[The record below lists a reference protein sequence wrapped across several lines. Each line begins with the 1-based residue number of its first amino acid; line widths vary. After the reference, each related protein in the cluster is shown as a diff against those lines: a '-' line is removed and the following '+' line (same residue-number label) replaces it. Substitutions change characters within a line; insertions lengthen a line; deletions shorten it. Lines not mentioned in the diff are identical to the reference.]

1 MPDSNR
7 KGTSMDSGKLLTDRV
22 ADQIVRTIIGKELKA
37 GDKLPNEFE
46 LASKLGVGRSTVR
59 EAIKTL
65 VSRNV
70 VEIRRG
76 SGTFVSYR
84 NGVSEDPLGLEFLE
98 DRAQVAADLLE
109 LRFMLEPRLA
119 SLAAG
124 NASDKEIASMA
135 ELCDEC
141 ERAMNNGEDFSEI
154 DTKLH
159 AAIARASGNVVIP
172 NLSVILC
179 GPSSMLN
186 AKMSDESR
194 KELIRTHRDIVGAIA
209 ARDGIAAHDAMLLHL
224 AVCRRSQME
233 AALK

>member
-1 MPDSNR
+1 
-7 KGTSMDSGKLLTDRV
+7 MDSGKLLTDRV
-22 ADQIVRTIIGKELKA
+22 ADEIVRTIIGQQLKA

-46 LASKLGVGRSTVR
+46 LASTLGVGRSTIR

-65 VSRNV
+65 VSRNI

-76 SGTFVSYR
+76 AGTFVSYR
-84 NGVSEDPLGLEFLE
+84 NGVSEDPLGLEFIK

-124 NASDKEIASMA
+124 NATDKEIQQMVS
-135 ELCDEC
+135 LCDAC
-141 ERAMNNGEDFSEI
+141 EAALQAGEDFS
-154 DTKLH
+154 DLNTQLH

-172 NLSVILC
+172 NLALILC
-179 GPSSMLN
+179 GPSSILRSTPSP
-186 AKMSDESR
+186 KMQR
-194 KELIRTHRDIVGAIA
+194 ELIETHREIVTAIA

-224 AVCRRSQME
+224 AACRRSQME
-233 AALK
+233 GALT

>member
-1 MPDSNR
+1 
-7 KGTSMDSGKLLTDRV
+7 MDSGKLLTDRV
-22 ADQIVRTIIGKELKA
+22 ADDIVRTIIGEQLKA

-46 LASKLGVGRSTVR
+46 LASTLGVGRSTIR

-76 SGTFVSYR
+76 AGTFVSYR
-84 NGVSEDPLGLEFLE
+84 NGVSEDPLGLEFIK
-98 DRAQVAADLLE
+98 DKAQIASDLLE

-124 NASDKEIASMA
+124 NATEKEIQTMIS
-135 ELCDEC
+135 LCDAC
-141 ERAMNNGEDFSEI
+141 EAAMKNGEDFSEI
-154 DTKLH
+154 NTQLH

-172 NLSVILC
+172 NLAVILC
-179 GPSSMLN
+179 GPASVLRGKPSD
-186 AKMSDESR
+186 KMR
-194 KELIRTHRDIVGAIA
+194 RELIETHREIIMAIA

-224 AVCRRSQME
+224 AACRRNQME
-233 AALK
+233 EALK

>member
-1 MPDSNR
+1 
-7 KGTSMDSGKLLTDRV
+7 V
-22 ADQIVRTIIGKELKA
+22 ADDIVRTIIGQQLKA

-46 LASKLGVGRSTVR
+46 LASKLGVGRSTIR

-84 NGVSEDPLGLEFLE
+84 NGVSEDPLGLEFIK
-98 DRAQVAADLLE
+98 DKAQVAADLLE

-124 NASDKEIASMA
+124 HATDKEIEQMI

-141 ERAMNNGEDFSEI
+141 EALMEAGEDFSESN
-154 DTKLH
+154 TRLH

-172 NLSVILC
+172 NLAVILC
-179 GPSSMLN
+179 APSSVLRGTP
-186 AKMSDESR
+186 SDNMR
-194 KELIRTHRDIVGAIA
+194 RELIETHREIVMAIA
-209 ARDGIAAHDAMLLHL
+209 ARDEIAAHDAMLLHL
-224 AVCRRSQME
+224 AACRRNHMQE
-233 AALK
+233 ALK